1 MKLQYD
7 ITVWVNCEYCL
18 TRKYSDED
26 IMKMIWLNMPD
37 ETYDKIVE
45 DLNNNGIEIED
56 MSEQNFYQWA
66 KIDYSCRMPFFL
78 DRQALDGYTAD
89 EDTAIGIVIAIETDR
104 IN

>member
-1 MKLQYD
+1 
-7 ITVWVNCEYCL
+7 
-18 TRKYSDED
+18 
-26 IMKMIWLNMPD
+26 MPD

-89 EDTAIGIVIAIETDR
+89 EDTAIGIVIAIETDK